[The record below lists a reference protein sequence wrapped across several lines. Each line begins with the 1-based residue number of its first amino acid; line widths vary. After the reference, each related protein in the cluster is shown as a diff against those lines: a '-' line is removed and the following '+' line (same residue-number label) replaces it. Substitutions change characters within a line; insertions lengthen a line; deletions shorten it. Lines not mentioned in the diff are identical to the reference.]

1 MIKKQVPKL
10 SFDKE
15 LFKRSVL
22 YNIKTLYRKTLEEA
36 TPQQIFQAVSYAVKD
51 TIVNNWMDTQ
61 KEYEK
66 RDVKIVYYMS
76 MEFLMGRALGN
87 NMINLKAYKQ
97 IGKALEELGVDLNV
111 IEDQE
116 PDAALGNGGLGSCF
130 FCNGRAH
137 LGVEGYAGEFGHT
150 CYKVGGR
157 KCSCGQEG
165 CLEAYVSA
173 RGMIQTA
180 REILDQHP
188 EMDSMLR
195 RMPEMTMK
203 IMKQACEM
211 EDQVALET
219 VRYTSRILG
228 MKLANYAS
236 IVDPEA
242 VILTGELTMF
252 GKWMMPDLRACFE
265 ENVFHNSRDKI
276 ELLFSDFDEGE
287 RDILGASALAWTVKK
302 YSLFK

>member
-116 PDAALGNGGLGSCF
+116 PDAALGNGGLGRLAACF
-130 FCNGRAH
+130 LDSLAT
-137 LGVEGYAGEFGHT
+137 LGYAAYG
-150 CYKVGGR
+150 
-157 KCSCGQEG
+157 CGIRYRYGMFKQEIRNG
-165 CLEAYVSA
+165 YQVEVPDNWLADGNPFE
-173 RGMIQTA
+173 
-180 REILDQHP
+180 
-188 EMDSMLR
+188 LR
-195 RMPEMTMK
+195 RP
-203 IMKQACEM
+203 
-211 EDQVALET
+211 
-219 VRYTSRILG
+219 
-228 MKLANYAS
+228 
-236 IVDPEA
+236 
-242 VILTGELTMF
+242 
-252 GKWMMPDLRACFE
+252 
-265 ENVFHNSRDKI
+265 
-276 ELLFSDFDEGE
+276 
-287 RDILGASALAWTVKK
+287 
-302 YSLFK
+302 